1 MSFESAPTHASV
13 PAAEKD
19 RFDFRDD
26 VYQMKKQEADRAERE
41 AVENAT
47 YAAQAERAG
56 KAGGR
61 FDFSEPGS
69 GDRFDFSDVVHDMK
83 SQEAD
88 KNQSDQI
95 NEATYAAARARSGQA
110 GGRFDFSQEHAA
122 AVAALSTEAYK
133 HAI

>member
-1 MSFESAPTHASV
+1 MYVHYTSKNKKVIKNIMSFESAPTYASV

-26 VYQMKKQEADRAERE
+26 VYQMQKQEADRAERD

-61 FDFSEPGS
+61 FDFS
-69 GDRFDFSDVVHDMK
+69 
-83 SQEAD
+83 
-88 KNQSDQI
+88 
-95 NEATYAAARARSGQA
+95 
-110 GGRFDFSQEHAA
+110 QEHTA
-122 AVAALSTEAYK
+122 AVAALSAEAYK

>member
-1 MSFESAPTHASV
+1 MSFESAPTYASV

-26 VYQMKKQEADRAERE
+26 VYQMQKQEADRAERD

-61 FDFSEPGS
+61 FDFS
-69 GDRFDFSDVVHDMK
+69 
-83 SQEAD
+83 
-88 KNQSDQI
+88 
-95 NEATYAAARARSGQA
+95 
-110 GGRFDFSQEHAA
+110 QEHTA
-122 AVAALSTEAYK
+122 AVAALSAEAYK